1 MSIKQTV
8 LNPSIK
14 RLIEDGFEIDIKR
27 QHLLVHSIP
36 YLNQS
41 REIKLATL
49 VCQFVDD
56 GETDTRPQDHTMYF
70 KGEFPHD
77 AVGNGMSQV
86 VHSENKSIL
95 FDDFNADYYLSNKPN
110 GQDFTNFYDKVV
122 HYYTLFV
129 SQARVVDPNADGRT
143 GVVHAQRDERSVFH
157 YPDTASSRVGIT
169 AITQK
174 LEKSRIGIVGVGG
187 TGSFILDLLVK
198 TPVQEIHLFDADTF
212 ETHNAFRAPGA
223 ASLEQL
229 RTLPKK
235 VEYFREIY
243 SAMREGIFAHDYFLN
258 EQNVHE
264 LDECTFVFVAVDS
277 GTARRVITDHLVQKG
292 IPFIDV
298 GMGVEIEDSVNGDP
312 KLRGTCRITLAT
324 NTLNSHLPSRL
335 NLEEDDEDAIY
346 RSNIQVADINAL
358 NAALAVMRWKQFMG
372 FYLDQFNAHN
382 MNLVIPFQS
391 LTRDDCP
398 ED

>member
-14 RLIEDGFEIDIKR
+14 RLIEDGFEVEIKR

-41 REIKLATL
+41 REIKEAIL
-49 VCQFVDD
+49 VCPFVEN
-56 GETDTRPQDHTMYF
+56 GEIDTQPQDHTMYF
-70 KGEFPHD
+70 KGEYPHD
-77 AVGNGMSQV
+77 ALGNGMSQV
-86 VHSENKSIL
+86 VNSENKTIL

-110 GQDFTNFYDKVV
+110 DQPFSNFYDKVV
-122 HYYTLFV
+122 HYHTLFV
-129 SQARVVDPNADGRT
+129 SQARVVDANADGRT
-143 GVVHAQRDERSVFH
+143 HVVHGQRDERSVFC

-174 LEKSRIGIVGVGG
+174 LEESRIGIVGVGG
-187 TGSFILDLLVK
+187 TGSYILDLLAK
-198 TPVQEIHLFDADTF
+198 TPVQEIHLFDADSF

-229 RTLPKK
+229 QAIPKK

-243 SAMREGIFAHDYFLN
+243 SAMRKGIFAHDYFLD
-258 EQNVHE
+258 EQNIHE
-264 LDECTFVFVAVDS
+264 LDECTFVFVAVDN
-277 GTARRVITDHLVQKG
+277 GTTRRVITDHLVKKS

-298 GMGVEIEDSVNGDP
+298 GIGVEVSNGLDGDP
-312 KLRGTCRITLAT
+312 QLRGTCRVTLAT
-324 NTLNSHLPSRL
+324 DTLNSHLPSRL
-335 NLEEDDEDAIY
+335 NLEDDDDEAIY
-346 RSNIQVADINAL
+346 RSNIQVADLNAL
-358 NAALAVMRWKQFMG
+358 NAALAVMRWKQVMG

-382 MNLVIPFQS
+382 LNLVIPFQS
-391 LTRDDCP
+391 LTRDDCI
-398 ED
+398 EV

>member
-1 MSIKQTV
+1 M
-8 LNPSIK
+8 
-14 RLIEDGFEIDIKR
+14 
-27 QHLLVHSIP
+27 
-36 YLNQS
+36 
-41 REIKLATL
+41 
-49 VCQFVDD
+49 
-56 GETDTRPQDHTMYF
+56 
-70 KGEFPHD
+70 
-77 AVGNGMSQV
+77 
-86 VHSENKSIL
+86 
-95 FDDFNADYYLSNKPN
+95 
-110 GQDFTNFYDKVV
+110 
-122 HYYTLFV
+122 
-129 SQARVVDPNADGRT
+129 
-143 GVVHAQRDERSVFH
+143 
-157 YPDTASSRVGIT
+157 
-169 AITQK
+169 
-174 LEKSRIGIVGVGG
+174 
-187 TGSFILDLLVK
+187 DLLVK

>member
-110 GQDFTNFYDKVV
+110 
-122 HYYTLFV
+122 
-129 SQARVVDPNADGRT
+129 
-143 GVVHAQRDERSVFH
+143 
-157 YPDTASSRVGIT
+157 
-169 AITQK
+169 
-174 LEKSRIGIVGVGG
+174 
-187 TGSFILDLLVK
+187 
-198 TPVQEIHLFDADTF
+198 
-212 ETHNAFRAPGA
+212 
-223 ASLEQL
+223 
-229 RTLPKK
+229 
-235 VEYFREIY
+235 
-243 SAMREGIFAHDYFLN
+243 
-258 EQNVHE
+258 
-264 LDECTFVFVAVDS
+264 
-277 GTARRVITDHLVQKG
+277 
-292 IPFIDV
+292 
-298 GMGVEIEDSVNGDP
+298 
-312 KLRGTCRITLAT
+312 
-324 NTLNSHLPSRL
+324 
-335 NLEEDDEDAIY
+335 
-346 RSNIQVADINAL
+346 
-358 NAALAVMRWKQFMG
+358 
-372 FYLDQFNAHN
+372 
-382 MNLVIPFQS
+382 
-391 LTRDDCP
+391 
-398 ED
+398 